1 MAENDET
8 RAGLV
13 DPVVAE
19 RVQTGLS
26 MHDAF
31 QLSVERMLAERDI
44 SPEER
49 ERILSNVSCPCC
61 GGMFASFTMKLG
73 RK

>member
-1 MAENDET
+1 MADDNKT
-8 RAGLV
+8 SAAPI
-13 DPVVAE
+13 DPAVAE

-31 QLSVERMLAERDI
+31 QLSVERMLAERDV
-44 SPEER
+44 SPEDR
-49 ERILSNVSCPCC
+49 ERILANMTCPCC

>member
-1 MAENDET
+1 MADDNET
-8 RAGLV
+8 SPA
-13 DPVVAE
+13 PVGPAVAE
-19 RVQTGLS
+19 RVQITGT

-31 QLSVERMLAERDI
+31 QRSIELMLADREV

-49 ERILSNVSCPCC
+49 ERILANVSCPCC